1 MRRVVGKAA
10 AHPRGTPR
18 RGRRSRSGGRGT
30 GSAAG
35 GLLEVGRDV
44 LRALLLEL
52 GLDLVAGADAMVL
65 ELVERH
71 LVLDGEVDALAALR
85 VLERGD
91 RGVAVRREVDLRD
104 DAEQLLLGAGDR
116 AGGEGEGDGE
126 GQRGSELLHVRS
138 PVERGFGGR
147 VDQAAAERE
156 DGDASGEVVAEPLG
170 ARARRRSSRSA
181 PTNAPTASTATR
193 TAITAGGRCSH
204 FESVNTPSLP
214 EFWNP
219 PRRGSS
225 SA

>member
-44 LRALLLEL
+44 LRALLLVL
-52 GLDLVAGADAMVL
+52 GLDLVAGADAVVL

-71 LVLDGEVDALAALR
+71 LVLDREVDGLAALR

-91 RGVAVRREVDLRD
+91 GGVAVRRHVDLRD
-104 DAEQLLLGAGDR
+104 DAEELLLGADDR

-138 PVERGFGGR
+138 PGVGRSEDRGRITRPRSGETGTSPWTEAEAEPGR
-147 VDQAAAERE
+147 AAAR
-156 DGDASGEVVAEPLG
+156 ASRPRRTRRP
-170 ARARRRSSRSA
+170 RARRRGRRSR
-181 PTNAPTASTATR
+181 PP
-193 TAITAGGRCSH
+193 GGAARS
-204 FESVNTPSLP
+204 
-214 EFWNP
+214 
-219 PRRGSS
+219 R
-225 SA
+225 A

>member
-104 DAEQLLLGAGDR
+104 DAEQLLLGAGHR

-138 PVERGFGGR
+138 PGVVVSDR
-147 VDQAAAERE
+147 
-156 DGDASGEVVAEPLG
+156 SGVVRRPRSGLTATW
-170 ARARRRSSRSA
+170 RARSWWSRRVPGRGAARFARPRLTRRPRARLRGRRSR
-181 PTNAPTASTATR
+181 P
-193 TAITAGGRCSH
+193 AGGAATSR
-204 FESVNTPSLP
+204 
-214 EFWNP
+214 
-219 PRRGSS
+219 
-225 SA
+225 A